1 MFGIGFPELL
11 LILAIAL
18 MVIGPRKL
26 PDIARA
32 LGRAMAEF
40 KRATDEFKQ
49 TLEEETRTRE
59 IREQILGGGSLKP
72 PGSDPAEDFD
82 PYAPATPPQAGET
95 SGDTATGKG
104 PASENGGDGR
114 EEDAE
119 KEDSATGEE
128 SDRA

>member
-40 KRATDEFKQ
+40 KRATDEFRN
-49 TLEEETRTRE
+49 TLEEETRSRE

-72 PGSDPAEDFD
+72 PGSEPAADFD
-82 PYAPATPPQAGET
+82 PYAPVTPPATAKTKNGPSSAEKPAATDDNGPSTTTDSKDAAGE
-95 SGDTATGKG
+95 D
-104 PASENGGDGR
+104 
-114 EEDAE
+114 
-119 KEDSATGEE
+119 

>member
-49 TLEEETRTRE
+49 TLEEETRSRE
-59 IREQILGGGSLKP
+59 IRDQVLGGGSLKP
-72 PGSDPAEDFD
+72 PGSAPADGFD
-82 PYAPATPPQAGET
+82 PYAPVTPPADG
-95 SGDTATGKG
+95 ATGDAPADDDV
-104 PASENGGDGR
+104 PASAASGPEAPAAGR
-114 EEDAE
+114 DA
-119 KEDSATGEE
+119 ATGEE